1 MSFNQQHNIIM
12 KMIRRLLNYFC
23 RTTTNNIYNNNNNTT
38 NNSEPHNGI
47 GLERTIEWSQTI
59 PFIPPI
65 TQGIVIKVYDGDT
78 ITIAAKLPYEK
89 SELYRF
95 SVRLNGIDAPE
106 IKGKTEDEKNAA
118 HISQKALEKLI
129 LHKNVILKNTNT
141 EKYGRILADV
151 YLERAEAEGAGE
163 RLNSGVRGSCDD
175 LHLNQWLLD
184 HKLAVP
190 YNGKTKQIPASWI
203 EYQETTKP

>member
-23 RTTTNNIYNNNNNTT
+23 RTTTNNIYNNNNNNNTT
-38 NNSEPHNGI
+38 NNSDPHNVFDTI
-47 GLERTIEWSQTI
+47 QIIEWSQTI

-78 ITIAAKLPYEK
+78 ITIASKLPYEK

-118 HISQKALEKLI
+118 HVSQKALEKLI

-151 YLERAEAEGAGE
+151 YCG
-163 RLNSGVRGSCDD
+163 D

-203 EYQETTKP
+203 EYQETNSFD

>member
-1 MSFNQQHNIIM
+1 MSFIQPHTIIM

-23 RTTTNNIYNNNNNTT
+23 RTTTNNIYNTTTTSNNNEPTSS
-38 NNSEPHNGI
+38 NNVFDSNQI
-47 GLERTIEWSQTI
+47 IEWSQTI

-65 TQGIVIKVYDGDT
+65 TQGYVIKVYDGDT
-78 ITIAAKLPYEK
+78 ITIASKLPYEN

-106 IKGKTEDEKNAA
+106 IKGKSEDEKNAA

-129 LHKNVILKNTNT
+129 LHKHVILKNTNT

-151 YLERAEAEGAGE
+151 Y
-163 RLNSGVRGSCDD
+163 CDD

-184 HKLAVP
+184 HKLALP

-203 EYQETTKP
+203 EYQETTKT

>member
-1 MSFNQQHNIIM
+1 
-12 KMIRRLLNYFC
+12 MIRRLLNYFC
-23 RTTTNNIYNNNNNTT
+23 RTTTNNINNNNTT
-38 NNSEPHNGI
+38 NNNTTNNNEPTNGTDTI
-47 GLERTIEWSQTI
+47 QIIEWSQTI

-129 LHKNVILKNTNT
+129 LHKHVILKNTNT

-151 YLERAEAEGAGE
+151 YLER
-163 RLNSGVRGSCDD
+163 LNPGLRGSCDE

-184 HKLAVP
+184 NKLAVP

-203 EYQETTKP
+203 EYQETTKPENP

>member
-1 MSFNQQHNIIM
+1 M

-23 RTTTNNIYNNNNNTT
+23 RTTTNNIYNNNNNNNNTT
-38 NNSEPHNGI
+38 NNSDPHNVFDSI
-47 GLERTIEWSQTI
+47 QTIEWSQTI

-151 YLERAEAEGAGE
+151 YCG
-163 RLNSGVRGSCDD
+163 D

-184 HKLAVP
+184 HKLAVL

>member
-1 MSFNQQHNIIM
+1 M
-12 KMIRRLLNYFC
+12 
-23 RTTTNNIYNNNNNTT
+23 
-38 NNSEPHNGI
+38 
-47 GLERTIEWSQTI
+47 IEWSQTI

-65 TQGIVIKVYDGDT
+65 TQGFVIKVYDGDT
-78 ITIAAKLPYEK
+78 ITIASKLPYEK

-118 HISQKALEKLI
+118 HISQEALEKLI
-129 LHKNVILKNTNT
+129 LHKHVILKNTNI

-151 YLERAEAEGAGE
+151 YCG
-163 RLNSGVRGSCDD
+163 D

-184 HKLAVP
+184 NNLAVP

-203 EYQETTKP
+203 EYQETTKT

>member
-1 MSFNQQHNIIM
+1 M

-23 RTTTNNIYNNNNNTT
+23 RTTTNNIYNNNNNNNTT
-38 NNSEPHNGI
+38 NHSDPHNVFDTI
-47 GLERTIEWSQTI
+47 QIIEWSQTI

-65 TQGIVIKVYDGDT
+65 YQGIVIKVYDGDT

-151 YLERAEAEGAGE
+151 Y
-163 RLNSGVRGSCDD
+163 CDD

-203 EYQETTKP
+203 EYQETNSFD